1 MDNSLSHP
9 CSCIL
14 VYLIY
19 SILIVY
25 CHGER
30 ITLNLKKT
38 ITIIL
43 TSYSH
48 RLRNYPTALRC
59 G

>member
-30 ITLNLKKT
+30 ITQIFLK
-38 ITIIL
+38 
-43 TSYSH
+43 
-48 RLRNYPTALRC
+48 NYHNYFNFL
-59 G
+59 

>member
-1 MDNSLSHP
+1 MLLKAMSMVSGNYISDIKNEKSMDNYLSHP
-9 CSCIL
+9 CPCIL

-30 ITLNLKKT
+30 ITLNF
-38 ITIIL
+38 
-43 TSYSH
+43 
-48 RLRNYPTALRC
+48 
-59 G
+59 

>member
-1 MDNSLSHP
+1 MDNYLSHP
-9 CSCIL
+9 CPCIL

-30 ITLNLKKT
+30 ITLNLKKN
-38 ITIIL
+38 TIIL

-48 RLRNYPTALRC
+48 RLRDYPTALRY

>member
-19 SILIVY
+19 SNRVLSW
-25 CHGER
+25 
-30 ITLNLKKT
+30 LKDYAKF
-38 ITIIL
+38 
-43 TSYSH
+43 
-48 RLRNYPTALRC
+48 
-59 G
+59 

>member
-1 MDNSLSHP
+1 MDNYLSHP
-9 CSCIL
+9 CPCIL

-30 ITLNLKKT
+30 ITLNKKN
-38 ITIIL
+38 TIIL

-48 RLRNYPTALRC
+48 RLRDYPTALRC